1 MRTPSNRSSGNVLLL
16 LLCIALCTVASEAK
30 AQDSTSASKID
41 VSGFV
46 DAYYSKNFAKPVSR
60 ANKLRNFDIAE
71 NQFNLSLAELVFQKK
86 SGPVGFRFDLDFG
99 STNDLVQPANSSTLS
114 VLQQGYF
121 TAVLPVGGG
130 LTVDAGKFVTHMG
143 NEVIESKD
151 NWNYSRSLL
160 FAWAIPYYHTGI
172 RLTYPVS
179 SAFTAAVHVVNGW
192 NSGTDNNDFKSL
204 GVTLNYALSGSTG
217 LVVNVMDGFE
227 NLTSIENGKR
237 TVFDF
242 IISHQLTESFSL
254 VLNADYGQAG
264 TTAGLAIWKGAAVYE
279 RYVINPK
286 YAVALREEIFDD
298 PQGYATG
305 IGIFKFDVKEITGT
319 YEYKFADA
327 LLLRGELR
335 YDFSNAPAFDKKAD
349 ATTSGVGTES
359 NQLTALI
366 GGVVTF

>member
-1 MRTPSNRSSGNVLLL
+1 MRTLSRRISDTGLLFL
-16 LLCIALCTVASEAK
+16 FCTALFAVEAK

-46 DAYYSKNFAKPVSR
+46 DAYYSKNFAQPVSR
-60 ANKLRNFDIAE
+60 TNKLRNFDIAE

-86 SGPVGFRFDLDFG
+86 AGPVGFRFDLDFG
-99 STNDLVQPANSSTLS
+99 STNDLVQPGNGSTLS

-121 TAVLPVGGG
+121 TAVIPVGQG

-151 NWNYSRSLL
+151 NWNYSRSFL

-172 RLTYPVS
+172 RLMYPVS
-179 SAFTAAVHVVNGW
+179 SVLTADLHVVNGW

-204 GVTLNYALSGSTG
+204 GATLNYAPTASTG
-217 LVVNVMDGFE
+217 FIVNAMDGFE
-227 NLTSIENGKR
+227 NLTPIENGKR

-242 IISHQLTESFSL
+242 IISHQLTESFTL

-264 TTAGLAIWKGAAVYE
+264 TTAGLAIWKGVALYG

-286 YAVALREEIFDD
+286 YAVVLRGEIFDD

-305 IGIFKFDVKEITGT
+305 LGTFKLDVKEVTGT

-335 YDFSNAPAFDKKAD
+335 YDFSNAPAFDKKAS

-366 GGVVTF
+366 GGVVAF

>member
-1 MRTPSNRSSGNVLLL
+1 MRTLFNRFSRNVPLFLFCCLL
-16 LLCIALCTVASEAK
+16 TVVAQK
-30 AQDSTSASKID
+30 ANSQDSTSASKVE

-46 DAYYSKNFAKPVSR
+46 DAYYSKNFAQPSTRV
-60 ANKLRNFDIAE
+60 NKLRNFDIAE
-71 NQFNLSLAELVFQKK
+71 NQFNLSLAELVVQKK
-86 SGPVGFRFDLDFG
+86 AGPVGFRFDLDFG
-99 STNDLVQPANSSTLS
+99 STNDLVQPGNASTMA

-121 TAVLPVGGG
+121 TTVIPVGEG

-151 NWNYSRSLL
+151 NWNYSRSYL

-172 RLTYPVS
+172 RLMYPVS
-179 SAFTAAVHVVNGW
+179 NGFTAGLHVVNGW
-192 NSGTDNNDFKSL
+192 NSGADNNDFKSL
-204 GVTLNYALSGSTG
+204 GLTLNYALTGSTG
-217 LVVNVMDGFE
+217 LIVNAMDGFD

-242 IISHQLTESFSL
+242 IITHQLTESFTL

-264 TTAGLAIWKGAAVYE
+264 TTSGLAIWKGAALYG

-286 YAVALREEIFDD
+286 YAVALRGEIFDD

-305 IGIFKFDVKEITGT
+305 LGTFKLDVKEVTGT

-327 LLLRGELR
+327 LVLRGELR

-349 ATTSGVGTES
+349 ATTTGVGTES
-359 NQLTALI
+359 NQLTVLL